1 MCWDLNCNKLVLSC
15 PKTAAA
21 EPMVTLHP
29 LRQHLASPCPCS
41 RLGSLCVSS
50 DNSLG
55 SVQEILS
62 FPRWLTRKLV
72 ISQLVPGG
80 DLTRSQ
86 GEKELASG
94 DDDPPLA
101 NLWLVGQPQR
111 RWQPR

>member
-1 MCWDLNCNKLVLSC
+1 M
-15 PKTAAA
+15 
-21 EPMVTLHP
+21 
-29 LRQHLASPCPCS
+29 
-41 RLGSLCVSS
+41 CVSS

-94 DDDPPLA
+94 DDGPPLA

-111 RWQPR
+111 HWQPR